1 MGGQLFLLPHPQ
13 PHAQPS
19 CVVLWFCHQREPVS
33 QPALSPP
40 GDPIPSYTGAFAP
53 AAPEGTCTSPK
64 RSPPRGV
71 PSSRIL
77 CSGTPAQTPLCRR
90 SEDHSSL
97 PLVSSRQ
104 GPSTP
109 CTLGTPGGLKHCP
122 RPGPTCGS
130 PGGTGPGVAWASGLF
145 RSTLGILKT
154 AGKPAPLLPRA
165 IHAVW
170 GARSHARRALC
181 GWEGA
186 EGFQLCFQGPQGSG
200 GPHSARNPTL
210 SKRERGNGA
219 SAQTWLRQS
228 RPLKNASSRPHA
240 RPFRNPNL
248 SFLGAPSSLP

>member
-1 MGGQLFLLPHPQ
+1 MLQSTGPCDQVPAQDCGLTGIALPIGGGRRETLSAPGEEII
-13 PHAQPS
+13 PS
-19 CVVLWFCHQREPVS
+19 NFCHS
-33 QPALSPP
+33 SLPAALPLPLSPEEWEKTSRMTNGWP
-40 GDPIPSYTGAFAP
+40 FSPTRSRGNKSQ
-53 AAPEGTCTSPK
+53 AAT
-64 RSPPRGV
+64 
-71 PSSRIL
+71 
-77 CSGTPAQTPLCRR
+77 
-90 SEDHSSL
+90 SSL

-170 GARSHARRALC
+170 GARPRTRWALC